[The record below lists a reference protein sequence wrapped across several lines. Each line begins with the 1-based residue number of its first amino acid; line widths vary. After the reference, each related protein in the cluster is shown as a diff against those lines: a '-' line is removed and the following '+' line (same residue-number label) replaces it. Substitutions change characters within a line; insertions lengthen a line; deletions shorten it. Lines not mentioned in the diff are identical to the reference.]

1 MHLNMDVIT
10 LAVEDPDRSKPFY
23 VEGLGGSITQDEG
36 GFVRLDLGEGSSG
49 LALYRRDA
57 LATDADV
64 TADGSGFRG
73 VALSYVADS
82 ADEVDAVI
90 AAATRAGGTI
100 AKPAKRA
107 LWGGYS
113 GYVADPDG
121 HLWKVVSSS
130 GPPRLRR
137 GSPGAAAG
145 PIPARPQETIVTVG
159 VADIKRAKAFY
170 EALGFPVDKS
180 YGKFVSFNPEGSSG
194 LGLYRRDDL
203 ARDVGVPAAGDGFR
217 GFTFSCLTDS
227 PDEVDAVIAAATAAG
242 AVVGRPAEKAA
253 WGGYSGYFTDP
264 DGVLWKVAAN

>member
-1 MHLNMDVIT
+1 MW
-10 LAVEDPDRSKPFY
+10 PP
-23 VEGLGGSITQDEG
+23 
-36 GFVRLDLGEGSSG
+36 
-49 LALYRRDA
+49 
-57 LATDADV
+57 
-64 TADGSGFRG
+64 TAAASAG
-73 VALSYVADS
+73 SYVADS

-130 GPPRLRR
+130 GPPLLRR
-137 GSPGAAAG
+137 GSPGAAASG
-145 PIPARPQETIVTVG
+145 RVPARLQQTIVTVG

-180 YGKFVSFNPEGSSG
+180 YGKFVSFAPEGSSG
-194 LGLYRRDDL
+194 LGLYRWDDL
-203 ARDVGVPAAGDGFR
+203 AKDAAVPAAGDGFR
-217 GFTFSCLTDS
+217 GFTFSS
-227 PDEVDAVIAAATAAG
+227 IAESADEVDAVLAAATAAG
-242 AVVGRPAEKAA
+242 ATVSKPAEKAA